1 MKETPHARVQFV
13 EVAEVP
19 SDKLAVASFGEAGTG
34 KTQLITTMPHP
45 IGVIPLDRK
54 TRRTIAKANE
64 SSGKK
69 IYFPKEDFIRHA
81 KPMEV
86 ALMKPEEAMAYY
98 TKHLT
103 AIKDAIFSFAERKD
117 IVSVAIDSGTQLW
130 EDIEF
135 AHFGRAQR
143 IMPRDRGPA
152 NQEMRDILNALQDK
166 HLIITHQAKEIW
178 RNDKPTG
185 KFEWA
190 GWSKLDYYVSVLI
203 EHTGPPADKDFGL
216 TIRQCQDAPE
226 LIGEKLLTGD
236 MISFDNLA
244 INIYPE
250 WEVV

>member
-1 MKETPHARVQFV
+1 MKEHARAQFV
-13 EVAEVP
+13 EVSEVP
-19 SDKLAVASFGEAGTG
+19 SDKLAIGSFGEAGSG
-34 KTQLITTMPHP
+34 KTLLGTSMPPP

-54 TRRTIAKANE
+54 TRRTIARANE
-64 SSGKK
+64 KLGKK

-86 ALMKPEEAMAYY
+86 ALMKPEQAMEFY

-117 IVSVAIDSGTQLW
+117 IASVMIDSGTQLW

-152 NQEMRDILNALQDK
+152 NQEMRDILNALQEK
-166 HLIITHQAKEIW
+166 NLLITHQAKEIW

-185 KFEWA
+185 RFEWA
-190 GWSKLDYYVSVLI
+190 GWSKLDYYVNVII
-203 EHTGPPADKDFGL
+203 EQTYANKEFGL
-216 TIRQCQDAPE
+216 TVKMCQDAPE
-226 LIGEKLLTGD
+226 LIGEKLLVDDLIT
-236 MISFDNLA
+236 FDNLA

-250 WEVV
+250 WEAA